1 MNFTASNPSASN
13 RSIVSLALALAA
25 ALAVAGPAAAAELT
39 VKLHGLRAQTG
50 LVKVAVVDSQEAWDG
65 KAAPVRAAGAPA
77 QGEEAKF
84 SFQDLKPGEYAVMI
98 THDENG
104 NGKLDT
110 NVMGMPLEGYGFSNN
125 PQVMRKP
132 TWDEARFTVGDGDG
146 DVAIDVDVD
155 LH

>member
-1 MNFTASNPSASN
+1 MNRMPVFRIA
-13 RSIVSLALALAA
+13 RIALAA
-25 ALAVAGPAAAAELT
+25 ALFAASAIVPAFAAELT
-39 VKLHGLRAQTG
+39 VNLHGIRAQSG
-50 LVKVAVVDSQEAWDG
+50 LVKVAIVDSRDAWDG
-65 KAAPVRAAGAPA
+65 KAAPVQFDGAPP
-77 QGEEAKF
+77 QDETAKF
-84 SFQDLKPGEYAVMI
+84 VFKDLKPGNYAVMI

-132 TWDEARFTVGDGDG
+132 TWDEARFEIGTG
-146 DVAIDVDVD
+146 DVAIDVA